1 MQLISR
7 GAGTI
12 VDVLVEVV
20 RAHLCA
26 IFAEM
31 IVALRWRRD
40 DSEASLPP
48 VRWFM
53 ASFAGCSRI

>member
-40 DSEASLPP
+40 DSVASRSQRLGL
-48 VRWFM
+48 RWM
-53 ASFAGCSRI
+53 LKDV